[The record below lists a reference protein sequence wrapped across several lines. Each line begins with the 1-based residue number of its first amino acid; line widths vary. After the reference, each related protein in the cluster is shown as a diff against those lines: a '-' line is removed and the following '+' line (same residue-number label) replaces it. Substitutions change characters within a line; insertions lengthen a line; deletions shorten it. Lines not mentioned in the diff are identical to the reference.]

1 MLISLSKTNVTTK
14 IVPEIKRQAGDWKIL
29 QQQLCWFEDIKAD
42 AVIKRFIDA
51 HQVTFDTEFAAP
63 DLQDYVF
70 KNAKRGND
78 FFIITD
84 REFSKNS
91 LAAIRATIDNK
102 MSKASLGGYV
112 SLLSYYFN
120 WQDEEVDKS
129 YPDIFSKAIDQWIHN
144 LPYETENISTV
155 IDYPILKYERANY
168 HPTSHGLFEGK
179 NFLFSHPNV
188 RFWLW
193 K

>member
-1 MLISLSKTNVTTK
+1 MLVSLSKSNAIAK
-14 IVPEIKRQAGDWKIL
+14 IVPEVRRVANDWKLL
-29 QQQLCWFEDIKAD
+29 QQQICWFEDIKAD
-42 AVIKRFIDA
+42 AVIKRFVNT
-51 HQVTFDTEFAAP
+51 HPVKFDTEFASP
-63 DLQDYVF
+63 DLRDYVCN
-70 KNAKRGND
+70 NAKSGCD

-91 LAAIRATIDNK
+91 LTSITDTIHHK
-102 MSKASLGGYV
+102 MSQASVGGYV
-112 SLLSYYFN
+112 SLLSYYLN
-120 WQDEEVDKS
+120 WHNEEVDKT
-129 YPDIFSKAIDQWIHN
+129 YPDIFSVAIDQWIKK
-144 LPYETENISTV
+144 LPYQIENVSAV

-168 HPTSHGLFEGK
+168 HPDSHGLFEGK